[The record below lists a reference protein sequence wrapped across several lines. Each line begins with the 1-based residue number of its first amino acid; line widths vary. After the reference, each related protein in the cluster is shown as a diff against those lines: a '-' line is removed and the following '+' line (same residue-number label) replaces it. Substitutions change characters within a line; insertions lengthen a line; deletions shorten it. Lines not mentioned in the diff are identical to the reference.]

1 MTFIASVFTLQ
12 KAEEMSESKI
22 LTTQEFDLTNCDR
35 EPIHISGLIQPH
47 GLLFVLKEPE
57 LTILQV
63 SENTLNFFGLI
74 AEDLIHKKINIL
86 LDEYHIN
93 LLKTCLNH
101 KDIQANNPIK
111 ISVRTGE
118 RSFLFDGVVH
128 RLDEYL
134 ILELEPDRFSKG
146 ISFLNFYDLVRAA
159 VSKLQNASNVHDLC
173 QSMVKEVQNINGFDR
188 VMIYRFNDEGHG
200 TVVAEAK
207 LESLTPFLGLH
218 YPASDVPKQARRLY
232 CSNWLRLIADVN
244 YQPAK
249 IIPASNPITHSPV
262 DLSFSVLRSVSPLHV
277 EYLHNMGVRASM
289 SISLIKD
296 QKLWGL
302 IACHHQSPKYAS
314 YEVRKACEF
323 LGQVMSLELGAKE
336 NNEDYDYKL
345 ELKSIQAKILQ
356 YMSLEE
362 NFIDGLVKYK
372 PNLLDLVDARGAV
385 VCFEASYT
393 VFGETPQKE
402 DLKNLIEWLDSF
414 CEEVFYTDSLPSQY
428 KKAEDFKDVASG
440 LLAISIS
447 KSQKNYILW
456 FRPEVI
462 HTVNWA
468 GNPNKPIETAID
480 GSLRLSP
487 RKSFELWKE
496 TVRLK
501 SIHWKKCEVDAAL
514 ELRNAVIN
522 IVLRQ
527 ADELAKLNVALQQ
540 SEAHSRKQAT
550 QLEIMLRELQRTQAQ
565 LIQSEKMSSLGQMVA
580 GVAHEINNPI
590 NFIYGNLNYAN
601 DYTKDLI
608 NLIYLYQQHYPSPIA
623 AIREKTEAIDLEYLI
638 EDLPKLLS
646 SMQVG
651 TERIREIV
659 QSLRKFSRLDE
670 AEMKLVDIHEGIDST
685 LLILQHRLEDKHGN
699 PVIQIIKEYGN
710 LPLVECYAGQLN
722 QVFMN
727 LMANAIDALEEGI
740 GQGARGI
747 EIRTEVLDN
756 KWVAIRIADNGPGI
770 PQDVQHRMFD
780 PFFTTKPVGKGTG
793 IGLAVSYQIVV
804 EKHGGQLKCASAPG
818 QGSEF
823 VIEIP
828 MRQA

>member
-1 MTFIASVFTLQ
+1 
-12 KAEEMSESKI
+12 MSEIS
-22 LTTQEFDLTNCDR
+22 TTQEFDLTNCDR

-57 LTILQV
+57 LTILQA

-74 AEDLIHKKINIL
+74 AEDLIHKNLNIL

-93 LLKTCLNH
+93 LLRTCLNH
-101 KDIQANNPIK
+101 KDLQTNSPIK

-118 RSFLFDGVVH
+118 RSLLFDGVVH
-128 RLDEYL
+128 RLDKHP

-159 VSKLQNASNVHDLC
+159 VSKLQNASNLHDLC

-188 VMIYRFNDEGHG
+188 VMIYRFNNEGHG
-200 TVVAEAK
+200 AVVAEAK

-218 YPASDVPKQARRLY
+218 YPASDVPKQARKLY

-244 YQPAK
+244 YQPVK

-277 EYLHNMGVRASM
+277 EYLQNMGVRASM

-314 YEVRKACEF
+314 YEVRRACEF
-323 LGQVMSLELGAKE
+323 LGQVMSLELGSKE

-362 NFIDGLVKYK
+362 NFINGLVKHK

-402 DLKNLIEWLDSF
+402 DLKHLIEWLDGF
-414 CEEVFYTDSLPSQY
+414 CEKVFYTDSLSSHY

-447 KSQKNYILW
+447 KSQKNYVLW

-462 HTVNWA
+462 QTVNWA
-468 GNPNKPIETAID
+468 GNPNKPVETAID

-496 TVRLK
+496 TVRSK
-501 SIHWKKCEVDAAL
+501 SLHWKKCEIDAAL

-550 QLEIMLRELQRTQAQ
+550 QLEVMLQELQRAQAQ

-590 NFIYGNLNYAN
+590 NFIYGNLNHAN

-608 NLIYLYQQHYPSPIA
+608 NLIYLYQQHYPSPIT
-623 AIREKTEAIDLEYLI
+623 AIEEKTEAINLEYLI

-659 QSLRKFSRLDE
+659 RSLRKFSRLDE

-699 PVIQIIKEYGN
+699 PVIQVVKEYGN

-727 LMANAIDALEEGI
+727 LLANAIDALEEGI
-740 GQGARGI
+740 GSRARGI

-756 KWVAIRIADNGPGI
+756 KWVAIRIVDNGVGI

-793 IGLAVSYQIVV
+793 IGLAISYHIVV

-828 MRQA
+828 MRQR